1 MLNNLKT
8 TIRPGFMSDEIDCD
22 VTELWL
28 DQVAVVGVSGEVDM
42 LTAPRVES
50 TIKSCLKRRPT
61 ALIID
66 LTNVKFLASQGMS
79 VLIATRENA
88 APEIDVFVVAD
99 GPATSR
105 PLKLV
110 GVTELVPVYSTL
122 TDAVAATGN

>member
-1 MLNNLKT
+1 M
-8 TIRPGFMSDEIDCD
+8 
-22 VTELWL
+22 
-28 DQVAVVGVSGEVDM
+28 
-42 LTAPRVES
+42 
-50 TIKSCLKRRPT
+50 
-61 ALIID
+61 IID

-122 TDAVAATGN
+122 TEAVAATGN